1 MRVRDSVFLVFALS
15 AAHGVSACSIAGSK
29 EVSFAGESKALQA
42 SQILSVTDWYVGL
55 RDGHIGIADISV
67 YARSIKGDAAHAELV
82 GARVA
87 AVTELIRTLRASD
100 PIPLRSEVIASSSP
114 GPQQY
119 PEVVISI
126 QPKCAATRTCC
137 SSQ

>member
-1 MRVRDSVFLVFALS
+1 MRGRNIVLLIFALS
-15 AAHGVSACSIAGSK
+15 AVHGASACSIAGSK
-29 EVSFAGESKALQA
+29 EVSFDGESKALQA

-87 AVTELIRTLRASD
+87 AVTDLIRTLRASD

-114 GPQQY
+114 GPEQY

>member
-1 MRVRDSVFLVFALS
+1 MRVCDIVFLVFALS
-15 AAHGVSACSIAGSK
+15 AAHGASACSIAGSK
-29 EVSFAGESKALQA
+29 EVSFAGQSRALQA

-67 YARSIKGDAAHAELV
+67 YARSIKGNTAHAELV
-82 GARVA
+82 SARVA

-137 SSQ
+137 SSK